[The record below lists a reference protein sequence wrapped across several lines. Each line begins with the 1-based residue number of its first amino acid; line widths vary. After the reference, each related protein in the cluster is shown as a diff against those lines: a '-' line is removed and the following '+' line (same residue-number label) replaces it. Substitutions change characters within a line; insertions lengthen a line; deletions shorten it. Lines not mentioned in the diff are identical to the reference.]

1 MRGLTALPLLSSL
14 TKMVSYNNIYCVC
27 TCARYQVTVDYF
39 QSEPGEVPRPPPPG
53 PEDFLSPF
61 SVIVR
66 WNPPTD
72 PNGVILLY
80 IVNYVAVSSMPPQ
93 DMGRR
98 RRQTNGVRVEC
109 ILGEDMNVSRNMTVD
124 GTQTTATLTDL
135 SEYKTCVN
143 SFT

>member
-1 MRGLTALPLLSSL
+1 MF
-14 TKMVSYNNIYCVC
+14 V
-27 TCARYQVTVDYF
+27 RYQVTVDYF
-39 QSEPGEVPRPPPPG
+39 QSEPGEVARPPPPG
-53 PEDFLSPF
+53 PGNFLSPF

-66 WNPPTD
+66 WNPPED
-72 PNGVILLY
+72 PNGVIIRY
-80 IVNYVAVSSMPPQ
+80 IVNYVAVSSTPSQ

-135 SEYKTCVN
+135 SEYKTCVI